1 MNKILS
7 LLLLSFLS
15 ITSAFSQGSNV
26 IYTSDIDN
34 FWTAY
39 DSIKSTDVEA
49 EKLAFI
55 QNLYMNKATKGLKA
69 FMKARQYTDSLWVEL
84 INKYPKFWNS
94 IRPNTLVVKEKTDE
108 IQNAVNRF
116 KTIYPELKDAEMYF
130 TVGGLRSGGTVQ
142 GNMVLI
148 GAEIAT
154 GTIDTDVSEFE
165 NDWLKNVFSK
175 QSLDNIVSLNIHEY
189 VHTQQKG
196 DRKRV
201 LSQSIKEGVCDFI
214 TELVMESPKQSQY
227 MIYGKENYEKIKAQF
242 LKEMFSSDFSN
253 WLYNGTQKEESA
265 DMGYFIGYEICKSYY
280 NQATDKKRAI
290 KDIIELNYDS
300 DKAVEDFLKQSK
312 FYSFPVDKKKIIKEY
327 QAMLPKIVKIE
338 PFKNDS
344 KKVDATITEIKI
356 VFSKPMNENVISIE
370 FSEKGKEVFPLTKF
384 KSFEKNGTELLLEMA
399 LQPNKNYE
407 FVISNKKFQ
416 SKDGYKLNTEEYI
429 VKFKTK

>member
-1 MNKILS
+1 L
-7 LLLLSFLS
+7 
-15 ITSAFSQGSNV
+15 
-26 IYTSDIDN
+26 
-34 FWTAY
+34 
-39 DSIKSTDVEA
+39 
-49 EKLAFI
+49 
-55 QNLYMNKATKGLKA
+55 
-69 FMKARQYTDSLWVEL
+69 
-84 INKYPKFWNS
+84 
-94 IRPNTLVVKEKTDE
+94 NTLAVKEKTDE
-108 IQNAVNRF
+108 IQNAINRF

-130 TVGGLRSGGTVQ
+130 SVGGLRSGGTVQ

-148 GAEIAT
+148 GTEIAT
-154 GTIDTDVSEFE
+154 GTSDVDVSEFE

-327 QAMLPKIVKIE
+327 QESLPKIIKIE
-338 PFKNDS
+338 PFKNGS

-356 VFSKPMNENVISIE
+356 VFSKPMNENAISIE

-416 SKDGYKLNTEEYI
+416 SKEGYKLNTEEYI